1 MAKKSNVGK
10 LASDKTKKAFA
21 DEISSLTILTSE
33 EIQTLFPKKAD
44 RVELE
49 ELLKIINL
57 DIDDKEKKIK
67 LIENIEKVGG
77 AIIKI
82 GKKILSVV

>member
-33 EIQTLFPKKAD
+33 EVQTLFPKKAD

-57 DIDDKEKKIK
+57 DIDDKEKKVK

>member
-67 LIENIEKVGG
+67 LIQNIEKVSG

-82 GKKILSVV
+82 GKKILSAV

>member
-1 MAKKSNVGK
+1 
-10 LASDKTKKAFA
+10 KTKKAFA

>member
-1 MAKKSNVGK
+1 MAKKTNIGK
-10 LASDKTKKAFA
+10 RASDKTKKAFA

-33 EIQTLFPKKAD
+33 EIQNLFPKKAD
-44 RVELE
+44 RVELD

-67 LIENIEKVGG
+67 LVENIEKVGG
-77 AIIKI
+77 AIIQI
-82 GKKILSVV
+82 GKKLVAIV

>member
-1 MAKKSNVGK
+1 MAKKTNVGK

-21 DEISSLTILTSE
+21 DEISSLTILTSQ
-33 EIQTLFPKKAD
+33 EIQALFPKKAD

-49 ELLKIINL
+49 EFIKIIKL

-67 LIENIEKVGG
+67 LVENIGRISG
-77 AIIKI
+77 TIIKI
-82 GKKILSVV
+82 GKKFISGV